1 MPELHVTVEIGTDA
15 SCYFIYSFLDVT

>member
-15 SCYFIYSFLDVT
+15 SCYFIYSFMNVT